1 MSRLLVTS
9 QSICRN
15 AFFSFKDFYAGN
27 KFLTKRTYDTNKEK
41 FNWLSI
47 KWLRYEKPFGIIKFK
62 YTLDENEPF
71 RQMDFNVRR
80 RRTQYSLPTTLPLAY
95 SGPNPIN
102 ALKKKDLLDLKPFID
117 EEYYSFY
124 ENLTTS
130 DSAPV
135 ELQGVSSED
144 EEN

>member
-1 MSRLLVTS
+1 
-9 QSICRN
+9 
-15 AFFSFKDFYAGN
+15 
-27 KFLTKRTYDTNKEK
+27 
-41 FNWLSI
+41 
-47 KWLRYEKPFGIIKFK
+47 
-62 YTLDENEPF
+62 
-71 RQMDFNVRR
+71 MDFNVTR

-124 ENLTTS
+124 GNLTTS